1 MGMRMDIKVNVSDPG
16 KVRSLKERFSLDL
29 LSATILERRGVESA
43 EDALYYLESDMIYQ
57 HSPLE
62 CDDVFTAIDRIN
74 AAIEDGEKILIFGD
88 RDVDGITGSAILYRG
103 LKKLGASELSVRL
116 PEGDE
121 PYGLTSDIVREIL
134 EKEYTLVITV
144 DNGISAIN
152 EIKELEKSGVDV
164 IVLDHHIP
172 GDELPGAVA
181 LFDPKIPGCGYPFDS
196 LAGCAVAAKM
206 IWALNFSQTPLFGSE
221 CIILHAEPR
230 NGSIRINAVRI
241 ENLIEIDRI
250 TEEVADGG
258 GASQAKD
265 RLMDFLAVNLPII
278 VLDADTEKKML
289 RRAFGNNVDIN
300 LEDMR
305 SKLEALMPRA
315 KGHSIFDLAM
325 QSRAARY
332 HDGDK
337 EIETLVSLFRSISIY
352 SYPSLSREYDELMEF
367 AAIGTIADLM
377 PMKNENRLIVRKGLK
392 MLSEKPL
399 SCFRSLLGRQN
410 LAGKRLNSR
419 DVSFYI
425 APVINAAGRMGHPSD
440 ALALL
445 ISDDPLEADGFTDN
459 LLEMN
464 KMRQMSEENALSLIK
479 GKAAESFERL
489 EGKAVIV
496 SDEAVPR
503 GLTGALA
510 SKLSKEYSV
519 LSVVIAAME
528 DGRVSASVRCSD
540 KYNAKTFLS
549 AFSDLFDDYGGHRC
563 AAGFSMRSENLDTLL
578 QMMENYVAAM
588 DEKGESDEPMTVDA
602 DIPPEYMTVGLW
614 KLSELL
620 EPFGQENEE
629 LRISIKDAVISDLIA
644 PRSDQKFLRFS
655 LRYGKYSWPAVW
667 WNAGDDKEKF
677 RKGMHV
683 NAVFTPDINFW
694 KGTEKEQLLIKDME
708 VVQ

>member
-1 MGMRMDIKVNVSDPG
+1 MNIKVNVSDPR

-29 LSATILERRGVESA
+29 LSATVLERRGVENA

-74 AAIEDGEKILIFGD
+74 AAIEDGERILIFGD
-88 RDVDGITGSAILYRG
+88 RDVDGITGSAILCRG
-103 LKKLGASELSVRL
+103 LRKLGAEHLSVRL

-121 PYGLTSDIVREIL
+121 PYGLTDAIVNEIL
-134 EKEYTLVITV
+134 ENGYTLLITV
-144 DNGISAIN
+144 DNGISAVN
-152 EIKELEKSGVDV
+152 EIKTLERSGVDV

-172 GDELPGAVA
+172 GDDLPGAVA
-181 LFDPKIPGCGYPFDS
+181 IFDPKVPGSGYPFDS

-206 IWALNFSQTPLFGSE
+206 IWALNFSATPLFGSE
-221 CIILHAEPR
+221 CIVLHSEPR
-230 NGSIRINAVRI
+230 NGSIRINAVRL

-258 GASQAKD
+258 GASHARD

-305 SKLEALMPRA
+305 PKLEALMPRA

-325 QSRAARY
+325 LSRSAMY

-337 EIETLVSLFRSISIY
+337 EIETLVSLFRSISLY
-352 SYPSLSREYDELMEF
+352 SYPSISREYDELMEL

-377 PMKNENRLIVRKGLK
+377 PMKDENRLIVKKGLK
-392 MLSEKPL
+392 MLSTKPL
-399 SCFRSLLGRQN
+399 VCLRSLLGRQN
-410 LAGKRLNSR
+410 LAGKRINSR

-445 ISDDPLEADGFTDN
+445 LSDDPLEADGLTDN

-464 KMRQMSEENALSLIK
+464 KRRQMTEENALSLIK
-479 GKAAESFERL
+479 DKAAESFEKL
-489 EGKAVIV
+489 NGKAVIV
-496 SDEAVPR
+496 ADEAVPR

-519 LSVVIAAME
+519 LSVVIAALK

-540 KYNAKTFLS
+540 KYNAKVFLS
-549 AFSDLFDDYGGHRC
+549 AFSDLLDDYGGHQC
-563 AAGFSMRSENLDTLL
+563 AAGFSAKSENLETLL
-578 QMMENYVAAM
+578 SMMENYASTL
-588 DEKGESDEPMTVDA
+588 DDRGESDEAVVVDA
-602 DIPPEYMTVGLW
+602 DIPPEYMTVDLW

-629 LRISIKDAVISDLIA
+629 LRIFIRDAVIADIA
-644 PRSDQKFLRFS
+644 PSKSDQKYLRFS
-655 LRYGKYSWPAVW
+655 LRYGRYSWPAVW
-667 WNAGDDKEKF
+667 WNAEEKEKY

-683 NAVFTPDINFW
+683 NAIFSPDVNFW

-708 VVQ
+708 EAE